1 MMNYD
6 ADYEINQYI
15 DQAADCYI
23 SLKDLLLQHHM
34 TYDEALQK
42 TAEFRE
48 KYYGFLNQY
57 AMKSENIVRLCYDL
71 MAQIKDSPENQD
83 LQFLYFCTVTDT
95 GLLSEY
101 QTGEQ
106 AIRNYFQQSEK
117 VRELTDFLQIES
129 KCREQLQ
136 QVKLHLKKSESMWDS
151 DDSQEFQQLYELT
164 TQHTF
169 LYGAGKN
176 PIYRDNL
183 HFLLT
188 HINQNE
194 TLKSIKPYLIFAILS
209 RKHGMMQNREH
220 FIPNLQTAFQYQEYQ
235 IYTDNGKNFN
245 LYESYLELYDH
256 LRRFYESDH
265 TTNLSLCDYCFANFS
280 PLSEWYYLY
289 CQPDMDFPMN
299 LKQKVDAAKALS
311 FPMLYQYEDYVD
323 CDIEEFENTHDEIC
337 QIWDMTMDAAMTEC
351 FLRLLYQNQDI
362 SEIAGKLPY
371 YEKYPR
377 CAELFLYA
385 SAERLLTEQM
395 MQIADILSK

>member
-1 MMNYD
+1 MINYD

-15 DQAADCYI
+15 DQAADSYV

-57 AMKSENIVRLCYDL
+57 AIKSENIVRLCYDL
-71 MAQIKDSPENQD
+71 MAQIKHSPEDQD

-117 VRELTDFLQIES
+117 VRELTDFLQTES
-129 KCREQLQ
+129 KCKEQLQ
-136 QVKLHLKKSESMWDS
+136 KVKLHLKKSDSMGNS

-176 PIYRDNL
+176 SIYRDNL
-183 HFLLT
+183 HSLLT

-194 TLKSIKPYLIFAILS
+194 ILKSIKPYLIFAILS

-235 IYTDNGKNFN
+235 IYSDNGKNFN

-289 CQPDMDFPMN
+289 CQLNMDFPMN
-299 LKQKVDAAKALS
+299 LKQKVDAAKALG
-311 FPMLYQYEDYVD
+311 FPMLYHYENYGD

-337 QIWDMTMDAAMTEC
+337 QIWDITIDAAMTER
-351 FLRLLYQNQDI
+351 FLQLLYQNQDV

-371 YEKYPR
+371 YEQYPR
-377 CAELFLYA
+377 YAELFLYA

-395 MQIADILSK
+395 MLIADILSK

>member
-6 ADYEINQYI
+6 ADFEINQYI
-15 DQAADCYI
+15 DQEAACYI
-23 SLKDLLLQHHM
+23 SLKDLLLQHHL
-34 TYDEALQK
+34 TYDEAIQK

-48 KYYGFLNQY
+48 KYYDFLNQY

-117 VRELTDFLQIES
+117 VRELTDFLQIEF
-129 KCREQLQ
+129 KCKEQLQ
-136 QVKLHLKKSESMWDS
+136 QVKLHLKKSDS
-151 DDSQEFQQLYELT
+151 TENHDDSQEFQQLYELT

-183 HFLLT
+183 HSLLI

-194 TLKSIKPYLIFAILS
+194 ILESIKPYLFFAILS

-245 LYESYLELYDH
+245 LYQSYLELYDH

-289 CQPDMDFPMN
+289 CQSDMDFPMN

-323 CDIEEFENTHDEIC
+323 CDIEEFENTHDEID
-337 QIWDMTMDAAMTEC
+337 QIWDMTIDVAMTER
-351 FLRLLYQNQDI
+351 FLQLLYQNQDV

-377 CAELFLYA
+377 YAELFLYA
-385 SAERLLTEQM
+385 SGERLLTEQM